1 MCMYARWVV
10 QSLKQPFQRQTQNMT
25 QQFLIPVPRWTSW
38 TILVLISVLIS
49 VLILILHNE

>member
-38 TILVLISVLIS
+38 TILVLISVLIP